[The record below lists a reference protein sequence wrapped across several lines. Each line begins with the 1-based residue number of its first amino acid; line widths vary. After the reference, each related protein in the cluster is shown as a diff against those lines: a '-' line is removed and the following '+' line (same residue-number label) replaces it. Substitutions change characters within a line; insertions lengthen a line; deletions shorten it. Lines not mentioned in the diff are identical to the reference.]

1 MACKQLI
8 NFLSDLDHNTICLQ
22 NILYFESGINGIY
35 DSTIK
40 FILKPFCP

>member
-1 MACKQLI
+1 MAFKQLI
-8 NFLSDLDHNTICLQ
+8 NVPSDLNHS
-22 NILYFESGINGIY
+22 FESGINGIY